1 MQAFAL
7 PILGRISRFTKSGI
21 LSTRPQPIAIPALE
35 SPDFKIKS
43 RVIIVVFGSYQLD
56 TNSGDLRKF
65 GYRIKLQPLPKRI
78 LLSLVDEP
86 GKAVGRDILYN
97 RLWPNGLSTDVEHD
111 LNTAV
116 KKLRAV
122 LNDDAEQPRYI
133 ETVAGIGYR
142 FIAPVK
148 IEGGIESPGGSSREQ
163 HS

>member
-1 MQAFAL
+1 M
-7 PILGRISRFTKSGI
+7 
-21 LSTRPQPIAIPALE
+21 
-35 SPDFKIKS
+35 
-43 RVIIVVFGSYQLD
+43 VVFGSYQLD

-97 RLWPNGLSTDVEHD
+97 RLWPNGLSIDVEHG

>member
-1 MQAFAL
+1 M
-7 PILGRISRFTKSGI
+7 
-21 LSTRPQPIAIPALE
+21 
-35 SPDFKIKS
+35 
-43 RVIIVVFGSYQLD
+43 VVFGSYQLD

-97 RLWPNGLSTDVEHD
+97 RLWPNGLSTDVEHG